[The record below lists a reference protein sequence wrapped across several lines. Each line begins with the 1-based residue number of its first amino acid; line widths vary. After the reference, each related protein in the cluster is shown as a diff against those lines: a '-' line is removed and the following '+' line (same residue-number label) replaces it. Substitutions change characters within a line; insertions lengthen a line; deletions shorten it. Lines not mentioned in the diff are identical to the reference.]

1 MIIKTS
7 IHGQWSSKVAFI
19 LAATGSAVGLGNIW
33 RFPYIAGENGG
44 GAFILVYLLCILM
57 LGLPI
62 MIAEIMLGR
71 RGRQSPINTML
82 SLSRDEGRSKLW
94 GGIGWLGVI
103 TGFLILSFYS
113 VIAGW
118 TLGYLF
124 RAGGGGFTGLD
135 EGGAGDMFTALI
147 SDPER
152 LLAWHTIF
160 MMMTVLVVARGVQ
173 SGLEKAVKLLMPGLL
188 LVLLILVFYAA
199 IEGNFMQG
207 FAFMFSFDF
216 ANLTANSFLLAMG
229 QAFFTLSLGMGAIM
243 AYGSYLSAKAS
254 IGKTAA
260 VVVSAD
266 TAVALLAGLAI
277 FPIVFASALEPA
289 QGPGLIFITLPLA
302 FAQMPA
308 GAVFATLFFTL
319 LVLAAWTSAISI
331 MEPATAWLS
340 ENKGMARPKAAA
352 LVGGIAWLLG
362 VGSILSFNIWAHYTL
377 FGMTFFDSLDY
388 LTSNILLPLGGLL
401 IALFVGYKMKLA
413 SVQEELAMKTRW
425 LFYVWYYLIRFVAPI
440 GIALIFLRAIGL
452 I

>member
-7 IHGQWSSKVAFI
+7 IHGQWSSRVAFI

-44 GAFILVYLLCILM
+44 GAFVLVYLLCILL

-82 SLSRDEGRSKLW
+82 SLARDEGRSPLW
-94 GGIGWLGVI
+94 GGIGWLGVV
-103 TGFLILSFYS
+103 TGFFILSFYS

-118 TLGYLF
+118 TLAYLF
-124 RAGGGGFTGLD
+124 RAGGASFAGLD
-135 EGGAGDMFTALI
+135 AEGVSALFTALI
-147 SDPER
+147 SDPEK

-160 MMMTVLVVARGVQ
+160 MIMTVMVVARGVQ

-188 LVLLILVFYAA
+188 VVLVLLVGYAA
-199 IEGNFMQG
+199 IEGNFWQG
-207 FAFMFSFDF
+207 FAFMFRPDF
-216 ANLTANSFLLAMG
+216 ASLTTNSILLAMG

-243 AYGSYLSAKAS
+243 AYGSYLSSQAS
-254 IGKTAA
+254 IVKTAA

-266 TAVALLAGLAI
+266 TLVALLAGLAI

-289 QGPGLIFITLPLA
+289 QGPGLIFVTLPLA
-302 FAQMPA
+302 FAQMP
-308 GAVFATLFFTL
+308 GGTVFATLFFTL

-331 MEPATAWLS
+331 MEPATAWLA
-340 ENKGMARPKAAA
+340 ENHEMDRAKAASII
-352 LVGGIAWLLG
+352 GGVAWFLG
-362 VGSILSFNIWAHYTL
+362 IGSILSFSLWANYTFL
-377 FGMTFFDSLDY
+377 GMTFFDTLDY
-388 LTSNILLPLGGLL
+388 LTSNILLPLGGFL
-401 IALFVGYKMKLA
+401 IALFVGFKMKIS
-413 SVQEELAMKTRW
+413 SVQEELAMRQRW
-425 LFYVWYYLIRFVAPI
+425 LFYVWYYLVRFVAPI
-440 GIALIFLRAIGL
+440 AIALIFLRAVGL